1 MWIRHGSADAGTWAE
16 VNVDDVEQRSRELPS
31 GLRVLD
37 LGGHVGYFA
46 RYALERWPVCS
57 LVSVEPDPGNW
68 EVLQRNREAVAD
80 PHWQLVHAAATT
92 YDGTVRFAGGRG
104 AGSHIGDGGAD
115 LVPSIDALRLLGE
128 CDLAKLDIEGAEWAV
143 LADPRFV
150 ACAPPLLVLEYHP
163 VSGVVDAA
171 GEARALLQAAGYE
184 LVEGATQAFGIGMLW
199 ARRQDRPTSA
209 QEEQPSER
217 LRDEGVR

>member
-1 MWIRHGSADAGTWAE
+1 MWIRHGSGDAGTWAE
-16 VNVDDVEQRSRELPS
+16 VNIDDVYHAPWELPS

-46 RYALERWPVCS
+46 RFALERWSVGS

-80 PHWQLVHAAATT
+80 LHWQLVHAAATT
-92 YDGTVRFAGGRG
+92 HDGTVRFAGGRG
-104 AGSHIGDGGAD
+104 PGSHIEDGSAD

-128 CDLAKLDIEGAEWAV
+128 CDLAKIDIEGAEWAV

-150 ACAPPLLVLEYHP
+150 ARAPPLLVLEYHP
-163 VSGVVDAA
+163 APGVVDAA
-171 GEARALLQAAGYE
+171 AEARALLQAAGYE
-184 LVEGATQAFGIGMLW
+184 LVEGAIQAFGIGMLW
-199 ARRQDRPTSA
+199 ARRQDRPNSA
-209 QEEQPSER
+209 QEEQPSR
-217 LRDEGVR
+217 RSPA